1 MTQASTTLRELLGLG
16 LQLTPLKDSAL
27 IMIDCQ
33 NTYRSGIMQLTRVEA
48 ALLEAQ
54 KLLKLARALNIPV
67 FHIQH
72 DAGPGTPYDITAPI
86 GAIADEVAPIAGE
99 PVIVKHYPNS
109 FVQTDLDQH
118 LKAAGINNLVL
129 AGFMTHMCINST
141 AHGAFNLGYAVTVVA
156 SATATRPLQAANGK
170 VLSAAEVH
178 DGAIASTRDLYAA
191 IVDTVDDLAAH
202 S

>member
-16 LQLTPLKDSAL
+16 LQPTPLKDTAL

-33 NTYRSGIMQLTRVEA
+33 NTYRSGIMQLTGVET

-54 KLLKLARALNIPV
+54 KLLKMARALKMPV

-72 DAGPGTPYDITAPI
+72 DAGPGTPYDITAHI

-99 PVIVKHYPNS
+99 SVIVKHYPNS
-109 FVQTDLDQH
+109 FVQTDLDQQ
-118 LKAAGINNLVL
+118 LKAAGIKNVVL

-141 AHGAFNLGYAVTVVA
+141 TRGAFNLGYAVTVPA
-156 SATATRPLQAANGK
+156 AATATRALAAPDGSVVEAAVLQ
-170 VLSAAEVH
+170 SAA
-178 DGAIASTRDLYAA
+178 
-191 IVDTVDDLAAH
+191 LAALADLFAVVVADGTAIPD
-202 S
+202 